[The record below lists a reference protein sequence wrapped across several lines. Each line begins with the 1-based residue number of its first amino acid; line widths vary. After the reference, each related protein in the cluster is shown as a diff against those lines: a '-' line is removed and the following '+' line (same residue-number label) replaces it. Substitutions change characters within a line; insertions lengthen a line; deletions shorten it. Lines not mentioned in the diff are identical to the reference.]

1 MGLKDIISSV
11 TNGKTSAADNLE
23 KLKVGEVS
31 TSDAKFPKT
40 PGDIKLGMMVQD
52 SLTGCFGTASSR
64 HNMSSGNIQF
74 GVQPVGDGVNYPE
87 AWSFDWNQLLIL
99 GDHLSAR
106 AAKPASIKFALG
118 DRVKDKIS
126 GFEGIITEI
135 STFFNGCVFAGVVSS
150 KLGEVEGKPLS
161 QTLASHRIEVIEPA
175 ETAKVLDIP
184 KAVKT
189 GDDKALAKGTGG
201 PSRRV
206 ERVR

>member
-1 MGLKDIISSV
+1 MGLKAIISSV
-11 TNGKTSAADNLE
+11 ANGKTSATDNLE
-23 KLKVGEVS
+23 KLKIGGVS
-31 TSDAKFPKT
+31 SSDAKFPKT

-64 HNMSSGNIQF
+64 HDMSSGNIQF
-74 GVQPVGDGVNYPE
+74 GVQPVGDGANYPE
-87 AWSFDWNQLLIL
+87 AWSFDWKQLLVL
-99 GDHLSAR
+99 GDHLSGR
-106 AAKPASIKFALG
+106 AVKPANAKFALG
-118 DRVKDKIS
+118 DRAKDKIS

-135 STFFNGCVFAGVVSS
+135 STYFNGCVFAGLVSS
-150 KLGEVEGKPLS
+150 KLSEIDGKPSS

-175 ETAKVLDIP
+175 EKAKVLDIP

-201 PSRRV
+201 PARRV

>member
-11 TNGKTSAADNLE
+11 TNGKTSATDNLE
-23 KLKVGEVS
+23 KLKVGGVS

-106 AAKPASIKFALG
+106 AAKPASIKLL
-118 DRVKDKIS
+118 S
-126 GFEGIITEI
+126 EI
-135 STFFNGCVFAGVVSS
+135 VQKTKFPASKASSLKFPRSSTVVYLPESCRQNLAKSKANPSLKRWLAIASKLSNPLKRQRSSTF
-150 KLGEVEGKPLS
+150 
-161 QTLASHRIEVIEPA
+161 
-175 ETAKVLDIP
+175 
-184 KAVKT
+184 
-189 GDDKALAKGTGG
+189 
-201 PSRRV
+201 RRP
-206 ERVR
+206 